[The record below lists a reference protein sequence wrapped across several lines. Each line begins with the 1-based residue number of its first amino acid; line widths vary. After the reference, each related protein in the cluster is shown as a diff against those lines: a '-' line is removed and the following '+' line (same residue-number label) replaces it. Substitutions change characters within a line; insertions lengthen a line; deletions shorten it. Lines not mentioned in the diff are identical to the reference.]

1 MHLPTQTM
9 VAPVSDERRD
19 QRANSQHELLQRREA
34 PSDTRVGDLGLVQRR
49 EHCKH
54 SYPHACEES
63 PSVHVM
69 NVLSASLD
77 RASKEEDD
85 ATSEDGGAPSYQ
97 VCKTPDVDVS
107 AT

>member
-1 MHLPTQTM
+1 M
-9 VAPVSDERRD
+9 VAAISDERRD

-34 PSDTRVGDLGLVQRR
+34 PSNTRVGNLGLVQRR

-85 ATSEDGGAPSYQ
+85 AACEDGSAPSYK
-97 VCKTPDVDVS
+97 VCKTPNVNVP
-107 AT
+107 AN